1 MKKSVYRI
9 FHVLAMVSVGVA
21 AVAQSAPM
29 GGGAPA
35 QVEGAK
41 KDEGV
46 VLRRAF
52 TAGDKMNYTVNSV
65 MDGKLD
71 LSQFGQGV
79 QDMSMKSSMDLLVII
94 DSFDKEKKL
103 AQFTG
108 KVTKNTLEME
118 PAPPGMT
125 APAEFTVKGAVNDR
139 NEVTDPKIEGID
151 GMSKMM
157 VMGTVQSVFRSL
169 VLPEGPVKVGDT
181 WAQPKSVKYEGG
193 TAENDLKAT
202 FVGTDT
208 FNGKSVYKITV
219 KGTTKSVGEAKG
231 EEGGMGNIKS
241 TTDNTVDSVV
251 LLEIETGK
259 ILQVTTSGDVT
270 VATEIVDMGVTVPV
284 KGHYTSKV
292 TLKA

>member
-1 MKKSVYRI
+1 
-9 FHVLAMVSVGVA
+9 
-21 AVAQSAPM
+21 
-29 GGGAPA
+29 
-35 QVEGAK
+35 
-41 KDEGV
+41 
-46 VLRRAF
+46 
-52 TAGDKMNYTVNSV
+52 MNYTVNSV

-202 FVGTDT
+202 CVGTDT
-208 FNGKSVYKITV
+208 LNGGPDAPDTCADPDGATYD
-219 KGTTKSVGEAKG
+219 TTCEV
-231 EEGGMGNIKS
+231 
-241 TTDNTVDSVV
+241 
-251 LLEIETGK
+251 
-259 ILQVTTSGDVT
+259 Q
-270 VATEIVDMGVTVPV
+270 
-284 KGHYTSKV
+284 
-292 TLKA
+292 TL